1 MAGVLEQR
9 DQDVFQQI
17 FEEHWEHF
25 KKHRPYFDCAQYN
38 DAVAKMLGCGR
49 ESGGYSEYQ
58 CLYCGHGFRRVC
70 FSCKGTFCLSC
81 VSFRW
86 KRVKN
91 KIRPCII

>member
-1 MAGVLEQR
+1 MAGILEQR

-58 CLYCGHGFRRVC
+58 CFYCGHGPAGFVSVVKGPSVYRVQGAIRRMW
-70 FSCKGTFCLSC
+70 FM
-81 VSFRW
+81 W
-86 KRVKN
+86 
-91 KIRPCII
+91 